1 MEVSDDCYFFDIVAN
16 KDDSQEENLSKLELY
31 ILHN

>member
-1 MEVSDDCYFFDIVAN
+1 MIVTFFDIVAN